1 MQLDS
6 ASTLDKFQPVA
17 EGVFVALEPIT
28 TVGPG
33 EVAFVKAQARRA
45 QRRRARLCLHRS
57 SYDRLHDMVI
67 ALDITTYLRPHRHE
81 DKSETFHV
89 IEGEASVVV
98 FDAKGN
104 IEHVIALGG
113 EHGARIYRLDEAH
126 YHTLV
131 VHSEM
136 LVIHEIT
143 NGPFTPNSTDYA
155 SFAPAEAD
163 VILANAYL
171 RDLRTRLKNVR

>member
-17 EGVFVALEPIT
+17 EGVFVALEPIM

-33 EVAFVKAQARRA
+33 EIAFVKAQARHA

-67 ALDITTYLRPHRHE
+67 ALDMTTYLRPHRHE

-98 FDAKGN
+98 FD
-104 IEHVIALGG
+104 
-113 EHGARIYRLDEAH
+113 
-126 YHTLV
+126 
-131 VHSEM
+131 
-136 LVIHEIT
+136 
-143 NGPFTPNSTDYA
+143 
-155 SFAPAEAD
+155 
-163 VILANAYL
+163 
-171 RDLRTRLKNVR
+171 